1 MRESRHV
8 SVRARSNERPYRED
22 PSLHFRS
29 WPVAALPICAVA
41 SALGSRPG
49 RQEGREAF
57 IAEVEPLWTIDRFR
71 SPFQRAGFSRYHG
84 LYLDIEGQ
92 AMKRR
97 EFITF
102 LGGPLAFWPIA
113 VRAQQAKA
121 PRVGI
126 LSFGRGDKSDASL
139 ATLEAFAPA
148 LRKLGYIEGQN
159 IAFDRRFAD
168 GNSNL
173 LDELA
178 RQLVEQRVDVIVALS
193 TPVVRAARRAT
204 STIPIIGIGMADPVE
219 DGLASS
225 LGRPGGNVTGTTFLG
240 PELVSKR
247 LQLLKEIV
255 TGLSRVVVLWH
266 PHAYGDR
273 TMTGMLREIESAAQ
287 SLGTKL
293 QLVPADR
300 PADLDSAFTLIT
312 ADQPDALI
320 VFPSPML
327 FSQYSRIVT
336 FAANNRLPT
345 MYAAREA
352 VDLGG
357 LVSYGVNLPGLS
369 RATATYLDSILKGA
383 KPTDLP
389 IQQPTK
395 FELVLNLKTAKTLG
409 LSLAPALLTGADE
422 VIE

>member
-1 MRESRHV
+1 MR
-8 SVRARSNERPYRED
+8 
-22 PSLHFRS
+22 
-29 WPVAALPICAVA
+29 
-41 SALGSRPG
+41 
-49 RQEGREAF
+49 
-57 IAEVEPLWTIDRFR
+57 
-71 SPFQRAGFSRYHG
+71 
-84 LYLDIEGQ
+84 
-92 AMKRR
+92 RR
-97 EFITF
+97 EFITL
-102 LGGPLAFWPIA
+102 LGSVLASSPLAA
-113 VRAQQAKA
+113 HAQQAKN
-121 PRVGI
+121 PRIGV

-139 ATLEAFAPA
+139 TTLDAFVPA
-148 LRKLGYIEGQN
+148 LRELGYTEGQN

-168 GNSNL
+168 GDPNM

-178 RQLVEQRVDVIVALS
+178 QQLVKQRVDAIVALS
-193 TPVVRAARRAT
+193 TPVVRAARRAS
-204 STIPIIGIGMADPVE
+204 STIPIVGIGMADPVE

-273 TMTGMLREIESAAQ
+273 TMAGMLKEIESAAH
-287 SLGTKL
+287 SLGIRL
-293 QLVPADR
+293 ELVPADR
-300 PADLDSAFTLIT
+300 PVDLDNAFAVIT
-312 ADQPDALI
+312 AERADALI

-336 FAANNRLPT
+336 FAGNNRLPT

-357 LVSYGVNLPGLS
+357 LISYGVNLPGLS

-383 KPTDLP
+383 KPAELP

-395 FELVLNLKTAKTLG
+395 FELVINLKTAKTLG
-409 LSLAPALLTGADE
+409 LSLPPALLTAADE

>member
-1 MRESRHV
+1 
-8 SVRARSNERPYRED
+8 
-22 PSLHFRS
+22 
-29 WPVAALPICAVA
+29 
-41 SALGSRPG
+41 
-49 RQEGREAF
+49 
-57 IAEVEPLWTIDRFR
+57 
-71 SPFQRAGFSRYHG
+71 
-84 LYLDIEGQ
+84 
-92 AMKRR
+92 MKRR
-97 EFITF
+97 VFITL
-102 LGGPLAFWPIA
+102 LGSALAGWPLAA
-113 VRAQQAKA
+113 HAQQAKN
-121 PRVGI
+121 PRIGV

-139 ATLEAFAPA
+139 TTLDAFVPA
-148 LRKLGYIEGQN
+148 LRELGYAEGQN

-168 GNSNL
+168 GDANM

-178 RQLVEQRVDVIVALS
+178 QQLVKQRVDAIVALS

-204 STIPIIGIGMADPVE
+204 STIPIVGIGMADPVE

-247 LQLLKEIV
+247 LQLLQEIV
-255 TGLSRVVVLWH
+255 SGLSRVVVLWH

-273 TMTGMLREIESAAQ
+273 TMAGMLKEIESAAH
-287 SLGTKL
+287 SLGTTL

-300 PADLDSAFTLIT
+300 PVDLDNAFAAMT
-312 ADQPDALI
+312 AERADALI

-336 FAANNRLPT
+336 FAGNNRLPA

-357 LVSYGVNLPGLS
+357 LISYGVNLPNLS

-383 KPTDLP
+383 KPAELP

-395 FELVLNLKTAKTLG
+395 FELVINLKTAKTLG
-409 LSLAPALLTGADE
+409 LSLSPALLTVADE